1 MSDYEL
7 INVEVDGPVA
17 TVTIDREERRNALS
31 QSTVEELTQAFSS
44 LGEEDEL
51 RAIVLTGAGEKA
63 FCAGGD
69 LGDQA
74 PSGGPLGMHR
84 GRAAFVELMLTMS
97 RCPKPI
103 IARVNG
109 KALGGGFGL
118 VLNCDLA
125 VAAHDAQFG
134 TPEIKVGLFPMMI
147 TAVIQRNLHR
157 KHALELMLTGE
168 RIDAARA
175 LEIGVVNRVADEG
188 DLDGEVQRLVKKV
201 TAYSPAI
208 LALGRQAFY
217 DTQDMSFEQALRALH
232 SELTINTLAED
243 AAEGIMAFLG
253 KRKPEWKG
261 R

>member
-1 MSDYEL
+1 MTDQVLVEREGTRATIT
-7 INVEVDGPVA
+7 IN
-17 TVTIDREERRNALS
+17 REERRNALS
-31 QSTVEELTQAFSS
+31 AGVVEALTGAFQELGADPQ
-44 LGEEDEL
+44 L

-74 PSGGPLGMHR
+74 PGGGPLGMHQAR
-84 GRAAFVELMLTMS
+84 GGFVELLLAMN

-109 KALGGGFGL
+109 HALGGGFGL

-125 VAAHDAQFG
+125 VAAAHATFG
-134 TPEIKVGLFPMMI
+134 TPEVRVGLFPMMI

-168 RIDAARA
+168 RIDADRA
-175 LEIGVVNRVADEG
+175 LSFGVVNRVAPEGKLDET
-188 DLDGEVQRLVKKV
+188 LEALVERV
-201 TAYSPAI
+201 ASFSPAV
-208 LALGRQAFY
+208 LGLGRQAFY
-217 DTQDMSFEQALRALH
+217 DTQDMGFEQALRTLH

-243 AAEGIMAFLG
+243 AAEGIMAFLS
-253 KRKPEWKG
+253 KRDPNWKG